1 VILVDSSVW
10 IDYLHRPI
18 SALGQPLAEG
28 QIACHPFVIGELA
41 CGQLARRRETL
52 RLIRLLPRIEPAE
65 HDEVLDMIE
74 SRSLM
79 GRGLGWT
86 DAHLLAAGVISGA
99 PLWTR
104 DRRLRGAA
112 DLLGAGF
119 DPTRAD

>member
-10 IDYLHRPI
+10 IDHFRRAIP
-18 SALGQPLAEG
+18 ALGPLLTEG

-52 RLIRLLPRIEPAE
+52 MLIRLLPRVEPAE
-65 HDEVLDMIE
+65 HDEVFDMIE
-74 SRSLM
+74 SNRLM

-86 DAHLLAAGVISGA
+86 DVHLLAAALISGS

-104 DRRLRGAA
+104 DRRLHRAA
-112 DLLGAGF
+112 ELLGVGF
-119 DPTRAD
+119 DPAAAD